1 MKWEKLLIKF
11 QNLFSIKMLKKISE
25 NQITG
30 VKLIKPD
37 VTKKYYHIASDT
49 DIYATIDLIH
59 GQGSLARLETP
70 EGSYTIKRQGIFIP
84 YINVRKE
91 NDETDI
97 AELFLDICGKSSIQL
112 DGSALSFKPL
122 ALWKN
127 HWGWV
132 NEKNRAVM
140 KFMLTISGQERGNI
154 EFSKDFFYFQNLELL
169 AALGG
174 YLLLQLEDE
183 LTRLSENK

>member
-1 MKWEKLLIKF
+1 
-11 QNLFSIKMLKKISE
+11 MLKKISE

-30 VKLIKPD
+30 VQLIKPD
-37 VTKKYYHIASDT
+37 VSKKFYHIASDN

-70 EGSYTIKRQGIFIP
+70 EGSYTIKRQGFFVP
-84 YINVRKE
+84 YISVRKE
-91 NDETDI
+91 NEETDLG
-97 AELFLDICGKSSIQL
+97 ELFLDLYGKSSLHL
-112 DGSALSFKPL
+112 DDAALSFKPL

-127 HWGWV
+127 HWGWTT
-132 NEKNRAVM
+132 EKNRVVI
-140 KFMLTISGQERGNI
+140 KYMLTISGQVRGDM
-154 EFSKDFFYFQNLELL
+154 EFSKDFFYFPNLELL

-183 LTRLSENK
+183 LSRLSENR

>member
-1 MKWEKLLIKF
+1 
-11 QNLFSIKMLKKISE
+11 MLKKISE

-30 VKLIKPD
+30 VKLVKPD

-49 DIYATIDLIH
+49 DIFATIDLIH

-84 YINVRKE
+84 YISIRKE

-97 AELFLDICGKSSIQL
+97 AELFLDIYGKSSIQL
-112 DGSALSFKPL
+112 DESALSFKPL

-132 NEKNRAVM
+132 NEKNRLVM
-140 KFMLTISGQERGNI
+140 KFMPTISGQERGDI
-154 EFSKDFFYFQNLELL
+154 EFSKDFYYFQNLELL